1 MTFKEQSE
9 ILNRQRIKEWTHLC
23 ESAGIYLKSQMTN
36 TRQFMN
42 FLKNYQL
49 NSKAKNKKG

>member
-23 ESAGIYLKSQMTN
+23 EIAGIYLKKSNDEYKTVYE
-36 TRQFMN
+36 F
-42 FLKNYQL
+42 FKELSIKF
-49 NSKAKNKKG
+49 KGKK